1 MTRQGQGSPD
11 RSPSAT
17 KLALGQDGRLLGAV
31 FLFSMFTNAL
41 MLTGPI
47 YMLQVYDRV
56 LGSRSEETLMAL
68 SLLVAFLFLIMGILD
83 YVRGRVAA
91 RIGARL
97 QDRLD
102 ERVFRATLARAG
114 RTGQHQTGLMDL
126 EAIQRLLS
134 SPVFLAIFDLP
145 WTPLFLLAI
154 FIFHPALGWLA
165 VAGGGLLVVITL
177 LNQARSS
184 GPLVEAGGASM
195 MADRLAG
202 RLQADSELVRSLGMQ
217 GRALARWKILRA
229 NALGQAVVAS
239 DRVGGFTTLTK
250 TLRLFLQSAMLGL
263 GAYLVLQQQLTA
275 GAMIAGS
282 ILMGRALAPI
292 ELAIGQ
298 WQLIARA
305 RQGRQRLLL
314 LLKQEPPDPK
324 RLSLP
329 RPKAMLEVNQLSV
342 IPPGYSQPTLRGVTF
357 KVQPGQA
364 VGVIGPSGAGKSTL
378 AKALTGVWKP
388 AGGQI
393 RLDGATLDQYDPDTL
408 GQLIGYLPQTVT
420 LFDGTLA
427 ENIARLEASPDPARV
442 VEAAERADADAL
454 IRRQSE
460 GYDTK
465 MANGA
470 NRLSGGQTQRIGLA
484 RALYGDPVLLI
495 LDEPNSNLDND
506 GAEALNRAIRASKAA
521 GNAVLIMAHRPAAIR
536 ECDMLLVLESGGTR
550 MFGPRDEVLRKVLQ
564 NSDQVVDATRT
575 ATAQGGSA
583 DEHER
588 SQHSLVS
595 ARADG
600 VGAVGF
606 GGTAWRI
613 RGLGDPV
620 QYRGRG
626 GGVGPD

>member
-1 MTRQGQGSPD
+1 MTKPAQNANNRRITDSRLTFG
-11 RSPSAT
+11 R
-17 KLALGQDGRLLGAV
+17 DGRLIWAV
-31 FLFSMFTNAL
+31 FLFSMFTNVL
-41 MLTGPI
+41 MLTGPL

-56 LGSRSEETLMAL
+56 LGSRSEETLLAL
-68 SLLVAFLFLIMGILD
+68 SLLVTFLFLIMGILD

-134 SPVFLAIFDLP
+134 SPVFLAVFDLP

-154 FIFHPALGWLA
+154 FVFHSWLGWLA
-165 VAGGGLLVVITL
+165 VAGGGLLVAITL
-177 LNQARSS
+177 INQARSS
-184 GPLVEAGGASM
+184 GPLTEAGQASL
-195 MADRLAG
+195 MADRVAG
-202 RLQADSELVRSLGMQ
+202 RLQSESELVRSLGMQ
-217 GRALARWKILRA
+217 GRALARWKILRGR
-229 NALGQAVVAS
+229 ALAQGIEAS
-239 DRVGGFTTLTK
+239 DRVGGFTILTK

-263 GAYLVLQQQLTA
+263 GAYLVLQEQLTA

-282 ILMGRALAPI
+282 ILLGRALAPI

-305 RQGRQRLLL
+305 RQGRQRLQALL
-314 LLKQEPPDPK
+314 EDERPDPA
-324 RLSLP
+324 RLPLP
-329 RPKAMLEVNQLSV
+329 RPRAMLEVNQLSV
-342 IPPGYSQPTLRGVTF
+342 VPPGHGQATLRGVTF
-357 KVQPGQA
+357 RVQPGQA

-408 GQLIGYLPQTVT
+408 GQLIGYLPQSVT

-427 ENIARLEASPDPARV
+427 ENIARLEADPDPAKV

-460 GYDTK
+460 GYDTA
-465 MANGA
+465 MNDGG
-470 NRLSGGQTQRIGLA
+470 NRLSGGQIQRIGLA
-484 RALYGDPVLLI
+484 RALYGNPVLLV

-506 GAEALNRAIRASKAA
+506 GAEALNRAIRATKAA
-521 GNAVLIMAHRPAAIR
+521 GHAVLIMAHRPAAIR
-536 ECDMLLVLESGGTR
+536 ECDMLLVLENGGAR

-564 NSDQVVDATRT
+564 NADQVVGATQSPMV
-575 ATAQGGSA
+575 QGGIS
-583 DEHER
+583 
-588 SQHSLVS
+588 
-595 ARADG
+595 
-600 VGAVGF
+600 
-606 GGTAWRI
+606 
-613 RGLGDPV
+613 
-620 QYRGRG
+620 
-626 GGVGPD
+626 